1 MKREYRKPTIEVV
14 DIETMATCLQAVS
27 WNVRDEKGEIYDP
40 STDHG
45 YIEEDKYENGG
56 YKPGEYDPWNS
67 DNW

>member
-1 MKREYRKPTIEVV
+1 MKRTYIKPAVEIL
-14 DIETMATCLQAVS
+14 DLETKATCVVAS
-27 WNVRDEKGEIYDP
+27 WRVKGDSYNPD
-40 STDHG
+40 TDHG